1 MSISRAAVGAAI
13 LSFGLVAGGL
23 GSTAQDAKKG
33 ASASPAAA
41 AGQNWTGTVQ
51 ADQATAGRT
60 LDDAQIAAIKKV
72 SGYFNELTNLRGTF
86 TQTDPDAKRVRGRMY
101 VKRPGRFRFD
111 YGAPSKKV
119 IISDGQYLAIQDHD
133 LNNEDIFELDNTPF
147 RLLLR
152 KDVDLMRDARIS
164 EVQES
169 EDLVIVSMQDK
180 SPDAPGRITL
190 FLAKK
195 PSLELKEWI
204 TTDAQGLNTRV
215 EVSDLVKSEDLDAN
229 LFKRE
234 NLSIKKLQ

>member
-1 MSISRAAVGAAI
+1 VAAGAAI
-13 LSFGLVAGGL
+13 LSFSLIAGGL
-23 GSTAQDAKKG
+23 ESTAQDAKKG
-33 ASASPAAA
+33 AVANPAAA

-51 ADQATAGRT
+51 PDQATART
-60 LDDAQIAAIKKV
+60 LDDAQVAAIKKV
-72 SGYFNELTNLRGTF
+72 SGYFNDLTNLRGTF

-152 KDVDLMRDARIS
+152 KDVDLMRDARIT

-169 EDLVIVSMQDK
+169 DDLVIVSLQDK